1 VRYERLVIEAG
12 STTFSLAFHPSLTVI
27 AGVGELE
34 RESLCGEL
42 IGALGRSRSG
52 VHLELVTDDGR
63 RLAVFRPATGRH
75 RVVDIDEA
83 ADVTREFLDP
93 DGEVDL
99 FAHAQVDPR
108 SVRRTLRTGG
118 TDLSSVAG
126 ADRLVQMLAGLDQT
140 ALWSAAARV
149 RVTDE
154 QLQTIAEAT
163 GSAPEDAEVIDRIE
177 HSHHML
183 EATIERQDRLRRK
196 ALIVAG
202 VCGVASVPLAI
213 LVPSLAIPIMA
224 IGLLVVIAAIAY
236 RARVSRAFDAEQA
249 ALGEA
254 GAQSYLGFQL
264 QRVNGLVS
272 SQENRRRLLAAA
284 EDHRVAAARWAE
296 IAGDVSVDW
305 ALEHHEAISAAAKLR
320 EDIHSLGTLSAE
332 TVEVDT
338 DQATALAQALIAR
351 LVSARTLGVHH
362 ESFPVV
368 LDDPFVGL
376 PSHMKPALLELLR
389 RTAGTPQ
396 AILLTEDEDVES
408 WARLEALA
416 GELTVLEPSRPGSP
430 DAPASSVA

>member
-1 VRYERLVIEAG
+1 VTFVRYERLVIEAG
-12 STTFSLAFHPSLTVI
+12 STTFSLAFHPRLTVI

-52 VHLELVTDDGR
+52 VHLELVADDGR
-63 RLAVFRPATGRH
+63 RLAVFRPASGRH

-83 ADVTREFLDP
+83 KDVTEEFLD
-93 DGEVDL
+93 DEGEVDL
-99 FAHAQVDPR
+99 FAFAEVEPR
-108 SVRRTLRTGG
+108 AARRTLRTGS

-126 ADRLVQMLAGLDQT
+126 SDRLVQMMAALDQT

-154 QLQTIAEAT
+154 QLQAIAEET
-163 GSAPEDAEVIDRIE
+163 GSAPEDADVIDRIE
-177 HSHHML
+177 HSHHMV
-183 EATIERQDRLRRK
+183 EATVDRQDRLRRK
-196 ALIVAG
+196 AFLIAAF
-202 VCGVASVPLAI
+202 CGLVGTPLAV
-213 LVPSLAIPIMA
+213 LVPSLAIPIVA
-224 IGLLVVIAAIAY
+224 VGALVTVAAFAY
-236 RARVSRAFDAEQA
+236 RARVSKALDAERE

-284 EDHRVAAARWAE
+284 EDHRRAATRWAE
-296 IAGDVSVDW
+296 IVGDVSVDW
-305 ALEHHEAISAAAKLR
+305 ALEHHEAITAAARLR
-320 EDIHSLGTLSAE
+320 DDIDSLGKLST
-332 TVEVDT
+332 TVQMDT
-338 DQATALAQALIAR
+338 NHATSLAQALVAR
-351 LVSARTLGVHH
+351 LVQARNLGVHQ

-368 LDDPFVGL
+368 LDDPFTGL
-376 PSHMKPALLELLR
+376 EPHMKPPLLELLR

-396 AILLTEDEDVES
+396 VVLLTEDEDVAS

-416 GELTVLEPSRPGSP
+416 GELTVLEPSRPGSR
-430 DAPASSVA
+430 VA